1 MDSLLQHLLAA
12 PGDFDFV
19 QAVDVLAQRARRAAA
34 AGDGTANTGIAL
46 ATAIELGFRA
56 APLEGAAAQPD
67 GPARLTTNF
76 LGLAG
81 PHEPLPAAYVD
92 MVRAQNLAHD
102 SGTADFL
109 DIFQHRLLSTAFQ
122 AASAVRSVGAFTEP
136 GDSPLAPALHALAG
150 VTGDTAGSDLPPALL
165 GAAPIT
171 VQRRRSLDGL
181 CALLRQHF
189 GVPVTGR
196 QWTGRW
202 LNLPPALQTTLGRTG
217 SNDVLGDGAVLGR
230 RAWDWGGGVGITIG
244 PVPLA
249 DAQALLPQGPWH
261 APLAALC
268 DWYLGPGVACEVEF
282 ATSGAAPN
290 PQLGETALGQA
301 RFSLPVGT

>member
-19 QAVDVLAQRARRAAA
+19 QAVDVLAQRARRAAD
-34 AGDGTANTGIAL
+34 AGDGAADAGIAL

-56 APLEGAAAQPD
+56 APLEGAAALPG

-92 MVRAQNLAHD
+92 MVRAQMLAHD

-109 DIFQHRLLSTAFQ
+109 GIFQHRLLSTAFQ

-136 GDSPLAPALHALAG
+136 DDSPLAPALRALMG
-150 VTGDTAGSDLPPALL
+150 VTGEMAGGDLPPALL
-165 GAAPIT
+165 GAAPIAA
-171 VQRRRSLDGL
+171 QQRRSLDGL
-181 CALLRQHF
+181 CALLRQQF

-196 QWTGRW
+196 KWAGRW
-202 LNLPPALQTTLGRTG
+202 VNLPPALQTTLGRLG
-217 SNDVLGDGAVLGR
+217 SNDMLGDGAVLGR

-244 PVPLA
+244 PVPPA
-249 DAQALLPQGPWH
+249 EQQALLPEGTWH

-268 DWYLGPGVACEVEF
+268 DWYLGPGVVCEVGF
-282 ATSGAAPN
+282 ATDGAAPDL
-290 PQLGETALGQA
+290 QLGETALGQA
-301 RFSLPVGT
+301 RFCLPAGT